1 MGGACLTL
9 SLGWRSMWS
18 FSHCGAR
25 RHARNSSAS
34 TLPDSVLS
42 CSESLASRS
51 LRSHAGQKESNQIA
65 TLRPWPSSKGVNRLH
80 LLCSPHMYGLARA
93 RPAHGLFCG
102 RTLRLACDFL
112 PLTACSLPLPSLSG
126 FRPGP
131 CVHPRQERGSSL
143 ASTWGRAPAWRG
155 AVIRLY
161 PSHLLVI
168 CSGTVGEKRRKASLP
183 GRPSRPGSLPR
194 QGPCARL
201 FPRAP
206 KIACEALHW
215 PCPCVFPSSS
225 RKRLCGAV
233 RACHCRAPW
242 SLQPVRLSR
251 LACVCQMASCV

>member
-1 MGGACLTL
+1 MGRAFLTL
-9 SLGWRSMWS
+9 PWLTVHVVVSACGRP
-18 FSHCGAR
+18 GAR

-42 CSESLASRS
+42 CRESLASRS

-143 ASTWGRAPAWRG
+143 ASTWGRSLAWRG
-155 AVIRLY
+155 ALIRLR
-161 PSHLLVI
+161 PFAAAGHG
-168 CSGTVGEKRRKASLP
+168 SGLSCVGKRRKAFLLA
-183 GRPSRPGSLPR
+183 GLRVLV
-194 QGPCARL
+194 L
-201 FPRAP
+201 
-206 KIACEALHW
+206 I
-215 PCPCVFPSSS
+215 
-225 RKRLCGAV
+225 GAIGV
-233 RACHCRAPW
+233 A
-242 SLQPVRLSR
+242 
-251 LACVCQMASCV
+251 

>member
-1 MGGACLTL
+1 MGGAFLTL
-9 SLGWRSMWS
+9 PWLTVHVVVSACGRP
-18 FSHCGAR
+18 GAR

-42 CSESLASRS
+42 CRESLASRS

-206 KIACEALHW
+206 KIACEA
-215 PCPCVFPSSS
+215 
-225 RKRLCGAV
+225 V
-233 RACHCRAPW
+233 RACHCRVPW

-251 LACVCQMASCV
+251 LACVCQMASGV